1 MLLTFTKKIA
11 GWNTFFVEEMAIEL
25 KLEERVES
33 EDKTQRYLTRI
44 KQYKQRYREGLGL
57 AKVWGCS
64 GVIVGKVTFYTCMPD

>member
-1 MLLTFTKKIA
+1 
-11 GWNTFFVEEMAIEL
+11 MAIEL

-57 AKVWGCS
+57 AKV
-64 GVIVGKVTFYTCMPD
+64 